1 MLFLLVIGNTI
12 GFPLSFYHS
21 IINLILTYTH
31 NGRRIGYEH
40 KPITNSCTHE
50 RRPIHIKIA
59 VSATGNKMDSQMDQ
73 RFGRAASF
81 LIVETKNLDYEAID
95 NSAAAASG
103 GAGISAAQ
111 LVADKG
117 AEAVV
122 TGNVGPNAMNV
133 LKAANIEIYKGS
145 AASVKEN
152 VELFKKGAL
161 EKISTTVPVHFGM
174 GGN

>member
-1 MLFLLVIGNTI
+1 MKGDYFIM
-12 GFPLSFYHS
+12 
-21 IINLILTYTH
+21 
-31 NGRRIGYEH
+31 
-40 KPITNSCTHE
+40 
-50 RRPIHIKIA
+50 KIA
-59 VSATGNKMDSQMDQ
+59 VSAAGNTMESQLDQ
-73 RFGRAASF
+73 RFGRAVSF
-81 LIVETKNLDYEAID
+81 LIVETKNMDYEAIN
-95 NSAAAASG
+95 NSAAASSG

-117 AEAVV
+117 AEAVI

-161 EKISTTVPVHFGM
+161 EKINTTVPAHFGM
-174 GGN
+174 GQK